1 MTTTELISETPVTMI
16 ELKEKLAEV
25 KKRDG
30 ELNFRANKAKEY
42 LDIFT
47 TSNISK
53 VEELKKKLNDLN
65 IPRLRDR
72 HIVKIIDLMPK
83 DMDSL
88 RALITG
94 ENITLKQEDLAKVL
108 SITQEN

>member
-1 MTTTELISETPVTMI
+1 MTTTELISEIPISMV
-16 ELKEKLAEV
+16 ELKEKLAEI

-47 TSNISK
+47 VMGIQNI
-53 VEELKKKLNDLN
+53 EELKKKLNELN

-72 HIVKIIDLMPK
+72 HIIKIIDVMPK

-88 RALITG
+88 RTLITG
-94 ENITLKQEDLAKVL
+94 ENITLKQEDLSKIL
-108 SITQEN
+108 TIIQEN